1 MSMTRLKSGIET
13 MSRDENRAR
22 ILAVTRP
29 VLVLHDQNVNLCF
42 ILICNHIQTSQ
53 QGNKV
58 SELFTIILRCLEIRV
73 TRTIGCL
80 FRWEKARVYDFIILI
95 YGDLSWT
102 AVQFQSIL
110 ALA

>member
-1 MSMTRLKSGIET
+1 MSMTQLKSGIET

-22 ILAVTRP
+22 ILAVTP
-29 VLVLHDQNVNLCF
+29 TVLVLHDHNVNLCF
-42 ILICNHIQTSQ
+42 ILICYHMQTPQ

-58 SELFTIILRCLEIRV
+58 SELFTFILRCLEIRV
-73 TRTIGCL
+73 TRTFQLGKSTRL
-80 FRWEKARVYDFIILI
+80 SF

-110 ALA
+110 ARA